1 MGPKGRKCCHV
12 LQRAE
17 CLHMAI
23 LILNIVFLCVCV
35 VYLDK
40 LGIKMLRN
48 IAVHWLYTEI

>member
-1 MGPKGRKCCHV
+1 
-12 LQRAE
+12 
-17 CLHMAI
+17 MAI
-23 LILNIVFLCVCV
+23 LILNIVFLCVWV